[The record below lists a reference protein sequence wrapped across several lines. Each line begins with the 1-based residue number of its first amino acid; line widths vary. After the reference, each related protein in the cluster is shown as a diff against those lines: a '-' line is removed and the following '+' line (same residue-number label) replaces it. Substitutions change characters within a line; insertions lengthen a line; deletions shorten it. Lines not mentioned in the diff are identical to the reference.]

1 MTAYNYAAALITVTD
16 TETTVLRHIYENWK
30 ELRFDKDNQTYYEA
44 TFVRNGKSYKVVTA
58 QQNEMGMTAG
68 AVLSMKL
75 IEHFR
80 PRYLIMPGIAAGVA
94 LEHVEEQIYGDVV
107 AADVI
112 WNYSAGKFVS
122 PDKADIK
129 FGELGFIPRPTVVK
143 MKDEIKEYVL
153 KAAQSEENQC
163 HVYIGLMASGSAVI
177 ANSEI
182 LNKQI
187 RSQFQ
192 HTAGLDMEAYA
203 VAYAAENAIE
213 PKPDAIIVKSVC
225 DYADSRKS
233 DKYQKFAAYTSSE
246 FAKLLLEK
254 FLPLD

>member
-1 MTAYNYAAALITVTD
+1 MI
-16 TETTVLRHIYENWK
+16 RC
-30 ELRFDKDNQTYYEA
+30 RRA
-44 TFVRNGKSYKVVTA
+44 T
-58 QQNEMGMTAG
+58 
-68 AVLSMKL
+68 
-75 IEHFR
+75 
-80 PRYLIMPGIAAGVA
+80 
-94 LEHVEEQIYGDVV
+94 
-107 AADVI
+107 
-112 WNYSAGKFVS
+112 
-122 PDKADIK
+122 
-129 FGELGFIPRPTVVK
+129 
-143 MKDEIKEYVL
+143 
-153 KAAQSEENQC
+153 
-163 HVYIGLMASGSAVI
+163 I

-246 FAKLLLEK
+246 FAKLLFEK